1 LKKKGFR
8 IFLKR
13 ATDFSDTFSK
23 EYSWR
28 TEIQREREIE
38 RVRDRKREI
47 ERVRDRK
54 REGEIERV
62 RERE

>member
-1 LKKKGFR
+1 M
-8 IFLKR
+8 FLKR

-28 TEIQREREIE
+28 TEIQR
-38 RVRDRKREI
+38 
-47 ERVRDRK
+47 VRDRK

-62 RERE
+62 TD